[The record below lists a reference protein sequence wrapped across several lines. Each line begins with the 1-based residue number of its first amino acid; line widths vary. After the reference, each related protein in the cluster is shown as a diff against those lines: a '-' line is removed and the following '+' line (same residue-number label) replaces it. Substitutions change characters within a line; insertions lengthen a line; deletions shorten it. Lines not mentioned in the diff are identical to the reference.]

1 MKFFQKR
8 SVAVVLTLL
17 IILASI
23 GLGQVRRPVQ
33 SSPAPEPADP
43 SALDTSLN
51 TSGYTDWLWDE
62 AGVLSDATEETLCL
76 YNANWDAR
84 YGMIMAV
91 AAVSDTDGMA
101 IDTYTYQLGNDI
113 GLGSQDLLLVM
124 DVGGQDAFLIPGDSV
139 TSALS
144 DSVITQYMDQHYDAF
159 MARDYD
165 TFALGV
171 FSSFQTFFASH
182 LNAAQSTPAPG
193 YAEGYA
199 RDVSWVVQIFFL
211 ILLILIVFSI
221 IDSTRYTAYR
231 RRYYG
236 RGSPRWSFA
245 PFSSGTGLATA
256 GIGGAGASLLLRPE
270 GVHVPPEGREADP
283 RPRGAA
289 VSAPVPRAAAS
300 APAPEA
306 AASAVAGN
314 SRPSIPDG
322 YPGCRKSSKWL
333 FRQPFDRFNG
343 RHTGGCRPFSHDSP
357 DSYPG

>member
-139 TSALS
+139 TSDSAVLS
-144 DSVITQYMDQHYDAF
+144 
-159 MARDYD
+159 
-165 TFALGV
+165 V
-171 FSSFQTFFASH
+171 FSLPQTGDETQPALWMLLAVAS
-182 LNAAQSTPAPG
+182 AA
-193 YAEGYA
+193 
-199 RDVSWVVQIFFL
+199 L
-211 ILLILIVFSI
+211 IALLCF
-221 IDSTRYTAYR
+221 R
-231 RRYYG
+231 RRK
-236 RGSPRWSFA
+236 
-245 PFSSGTGLATA
+245 
-256 GIGGAGASLLLRPE
+256 
-270 GVHVPPEGREADP
+270 D
-283 RPRGAA
+283 
-289 VSAPVPRAAAS
+289 
-300 APAPEA
+300 
-306 AASAVAGN
+306 
-314 SRPSIPDG
+314 D
-322 YPGCRKSSKWL
+322 
-333 FRQPFDRFNG
+333 
-343 RHTGGCRPFSHDSP
+343 
-357 DSYPG
+357 

>member
-33 SSPAPEPADP
+33 SSPAPEPADS

-144 DSVITQYMDQHYDAF
+144 DSVITQYMDQYYDAF

-236 RGSPRWSFA
+236 KGVPPVVFRPLLFWHGPGYGWYRRRWRQPPPPPGRGPR
-245 PFSSGTGLATA
+245 PPRGPGGGPTPPRGGGFSSG
-256 GIGGAGASLLLRPE
+256 
-270 GVHVPPEGREADP
+270 
-283 RPRGAA
+283 PRGGGF
-289 VSAPVPRAAAS
+289 SS
-300 APAPEA
+300 
-306 AASAVAGN
+306 G
-314 SRPSIPDG
+314 SRG
-322 YPGCRKSSKWL
+322 GGFSSGSRGGG
-333 FRQPFDRFNG
+333 FCSGSR
-343 RHTGGCRPFSHDSP
+343 GGCFGGGSSGGGFSSG
-357 DSYPG
+357 SRGGGFGGGSRGGGFGGRR

>member
-144 DSVITQYMDQHYDAF
+144 DSAF
-159 MARDYD
+159 
-165 TFALGV
+165 
-171 FSSFQTFFASH
+171 
-182 LNAAQSTPAPG
+182 P
-193 YAEGYA
+193 
-199 RDVSWVVQIFFL
+199 
-211 ILLILIVFSI
+211 
-221 IDSTRYTAYR
+221 
-231 RRYYG
+231 
-236 RGSPRWSFA
+236 
-245 PFSSGTGLATA
+245 
-256 GIGGAGASLLLRPE
+256 
-270 GVHVPPEGREADP
+270 
-283 RPRGAA
+283 
-289 VSAPVPRAAAS
+289 
-300 APAPEA
+300 
-306 AASAVAGN
+306 
-314 SRPSIPDG
+314 
-322 YPGCRKSSKWL
+322 
-333 FRQPFDRFNG
+333 
-343 RHTGGCRPFSHDSP
+343 
-357 DSYPG
+357 